1 MKNKK
6 QLIILFLCILTFV
19 SFLFQGVYVILTQK
33 KDINLIDQFVD
44 LPFVIFM
51 AFVSL
56 LIVHSTN
63 KRFKYKDNIYIR
75 VVFELIISTVFVLAY
90 SFVIQYILRITGTG
104 SETADY
110 WETTILLLLGNTF
123 IVLMLELF
131 FYNLRQT
138 ESKEHIAVIEKERAE
153 YLYATLKSQINPHF
167 LFNSLNVL
175 SSLIYEDSG
184 KANIYTKKLSN
195 IYRYILSTNT
205 IESVTVKEEMA
216 FLESYIYLLSI
227 RFENSLSVTIQGD
240 ISSQKHIIP
249 VSLQLLLEN
258 AIKHNIASS
267 TEPLHVNIDV
277 NEEYVEMTNNLQ
289 PRINVEAGGY
299 GLSNL
304 QKQYAMHN
312 KNIEISKTNTQ
323 FAVRIPYL

>member
-6 QLIILFLCILTFV
+6 QLIILFLCILTFL
-19 SFLFQGVYVILTQK
+19 SFLFQGVYVILTRQK
-33 KDINLIDQFVD
+33 DMDLIDQFVD
-44 LPFVIFM
+44 LPFVIIM

-56 LIVHSTN
+56 LIVHTTN

-75 VVFELIISTVFVLAY
+75 VVFELLVTTVFVIAY

-131 FYNLRQT
+131 FYNQRQT

-153 YLYATLKSQINPHF
+153 YLYATLKTQINPHF
-167 LFNSLNVL
+167 LFNSLSVL
-175 SSLIYEDSG
+175 SSLIFEDSR

-195 IYRYILSTNT
+195 IYRYVLSTNT
-205 IESVTVKEEMA
+205 VDRILVKDEMT

-227 RFENSLSVTIQGD
+227 RFENSLSVSIKGNTDQREY
-240 ISSQKHIIP
+240 IIP

-258 AIKHNIASS
+258 AIKHNVASIDA
-267 TEPLHVNIDV
+267 PLKVNIDIKK
-277 NEEYVEMTNNLQ
+277 EYIEVTNNLQ
-289 PRINVEAGGY
+289 PRINVESGGY
-299 GLSNL
+299 GLNNL
-304 QKQYAMHN
+304 QRQYALYD
-312 KNIEISKTNTQ
+312 KKIEIHKTKTQ
-323 FAVRIPYL
+323 FTIRIPYL